1 MKKPK
6 KLSLKERLIKRM
18 STKLIVSEVVLNQV
32 ITHQFNSAHD
42 ALKDNNSIEIS
53 GYGKFLF
60 NKKKAKTKVKN
71 LEKVKNSYEKI
82 LTDDDISLK
91 RSNFIKSKLSSINLT
106 LNSLKPKIKEDE
118 TI

>member
-1 MKKPK
+1 
-6 KLSLKERLIKRM
+6 M
-18 STKLIVSEVVLNQV
+18 STKLVVSEIVLNQV

-42 ALKDNNSIEIS
+42 ALKNNNSVEIS

-60 NKKKAKTKVKN
+60 NKKKAKTKVKS
-71 LEKVKNSYEKI
+71 LEKVKESYEKI
-82 LTDDDISLK
+82 LTEDDISLK